1 MSRNFELLQNLGK
14 EQDIFQAT
22 DFLDSSVLPAAP
34 MAMPSPLS
42 LSSVPLPEVTPAPL
56 MLAMD
61 EAQRDEMAKLVQRL
75 FLVPGSDA
83 PRVVIVS
90 GTESGSGCSWVCAR
104 MAELLASQVSAS
116 VCVVDANLGA
126 PGLHTQFR
134 TDNSQGLSDA
144 LHDPDSIRGFA
155 RPMGRENLWLIS
167 SGGDSADR
175 PALISSDRM
184 RMRMAELRQEF
195 HYVLIDV
202 PAINTANDGIVLG
215 RAADGVVVVIKA
227 NSSRRETARKAIQE
241 LEGAKVRVLGAV
253 LNQRTFPIPQKIYN
267 RL

>member
-14 EQDIFQAT
+14 EQDVFQS
-22 DFLDSSVLPAAP
+22 DLLEVAAVP
-34 MAMPSPLS
+34 PPS
-42 LSSVPLPEVTPAPL
+42 PAPL
-56 MLAMD
+56 LDVKPAPLLLPMD
-61 EAQRDEMAKLVQRL
+61 ESQKDEMAKLVQRL
-75 FLVPGSDA
+75 FLVPGMDA
-83 PRVVIVS
+83 PRVVVVS

-104 MAELLASQVSAS
+104 MAEMLASQVSAS

-126 PGLHTQFR
+126 PGLHIQFQ
-134 TDNSQGLSDA
+134 TENIHGLSDA
-144 LHDPDSIRGFA
+144 LHDPESIRRFA
-155 RPMGRENLWLIS
+155 RPMGRENLWLIT
-167 SGGDSADR
+167 SGAESGDR

-195 HYVLIDV
+195 HYVLIDA

-215 RAADGVVVVIKA
+215 RAAEGVVVVIKA

-241 LEGAKVRVLGAV
+241 LENAKVRVLGAV
-253 LNQRTFPIPQKIYN
+253 LNQRTFPIPQGIYD

>member
-14 EQDIFQAT
+14 EQDIFQAEL
-22 DFLDSSVLPAAP
+22 LDAPSAPLPVAAAMPLPDIKVMPLVLPMDAA
-34 MAMPSPLS
+34 
-42 LSSVPLPEVTPAPL
+42 
-56 MLAMD
+56 
-61 EAQRDEMAKLVQRL
+61 QKDEMAKLVQRL
-75 FLVPGSDA
+75 FLVPGADA
-83 PRVVIVS
+83 PRVVVVS

-104 MAELLASQVSAS
+104 MAEMLASQVSAS

-126 PGLHTQFR
+126 PGLHTQFQ
-134 TDNSQGLSDA
+134 TENTHGLTDA
-144 LHDPDSIRGFA
+144 LHDPDSIRRFA
-155 RPMGRENLWLIS
+155 RPVGRDNLWLIT
-167 SGGDSADR
+167 SGSDSAGR

-195 HYVLIDV
+195 HFVLIDA

-215 RAADGVVVVIKA
+215 RGAEGVVVVIKA

-241 LEGAKVRVLGAV
+241 LENAKVRVLGAV
-253 LNQRTFPIPQKIYN
+253 LNQRTFPIPQGIYD

>member
-34 MAMPSPLS
+34 MAMPSPMS
-42 LSSVPLPEVTPAPL
+42 LPLPLPEVKPAPL

-61 EAQRDEMAKLVQRL
+61 EGQRDEMAKLVQRL
-75 FLVPGSDA
+75 FLVPGAEA

-104 MAELLASQVSAS
+104 MAELLASQVSSS
-116 VCVVDANLGA
+116 VCVVDANLSN
-126 PGLHTQFR
+126 PGLHVQFR
-134 TDNSQGLSDA
+134 TDNTHGLTDA
-144 LHDPDSIRGFA
+144 LHEPESIRSFG

-167 SGGDSADR
+167 SGGESADQ

-202 PAINTANDGIVLG
+202 PAINAANDGIVLG